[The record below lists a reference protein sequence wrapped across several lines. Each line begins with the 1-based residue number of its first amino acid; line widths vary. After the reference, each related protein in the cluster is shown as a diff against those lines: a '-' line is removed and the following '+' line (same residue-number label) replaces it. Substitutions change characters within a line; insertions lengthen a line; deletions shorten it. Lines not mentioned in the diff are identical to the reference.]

1 MNKVFANTAAILA
14 TTLTLFSQA
23 SGPASARVKPSDS
36 NVVFIE
42 SDVDVKDPRMSSDE
56 SGKEKFFNPCNNLMV
71 AVAPPGFF
79 WSGEFRWLACSF
91 CGANDVA
98 RKTYQWNVSFQSN
111 SMACAQAYGFKTDRT
126 PFWAGIGCGSSG
138 GAQLLWGEVVAYP
151 KMKFKSLS
159 GLAVP
164 IYWN

>member
-1 MNKVFANTAAILA
+1 LKKALAKNVAILV
-14 TTLTLFSQA
+14 TTLTLISLT
-23 SGPASARVKPSDS
+23 SGPASAIEKPKDLDG
-36 NVVFIE
+36 VYIE
-42 SDVDVKDPRMSSDE
+42 ADVNVKDPRVSSDE
-56 SGKEKFFNPCNNLMV
+56 NGKEKFFNPCNNWMV
-71 AVAPPGFF
+71 AVAPPGFV

-91 CGANDVA
+91 WGANDIA
-98 RKTYQWNVSFQSN
+98 RKTYQWNVSLQSS

-126 PFWAGIGCGSSG
+126 PFWAGIGCGYGG
-138 GAQLLWGEVVAYP
+138 GAQVLWGEVAAYP